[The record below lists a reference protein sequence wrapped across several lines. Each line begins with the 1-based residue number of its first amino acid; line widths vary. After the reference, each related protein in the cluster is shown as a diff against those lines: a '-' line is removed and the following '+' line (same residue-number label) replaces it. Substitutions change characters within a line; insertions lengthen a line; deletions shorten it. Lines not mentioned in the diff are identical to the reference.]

1 MGNVD
6 YDSDRVL
13 REYLLF
19 HYGLADEILSK
30 GHGPKEG
37 LGFPVRTVSELLDS
51 NSLSSY
57 SLRALDIGCAVGRSS
72 FELARTCTEV
82 VAVDNSST
90 FISVAQTLKETGEL
104 SFEFPSQGER
114 KIASVARVPSGVDT
128 SRVRFTTE
136 DACHL
141 PNDLG
146 VFDFVHAAN
155 LLCRLP
161 DPRALIDRLPELV
174 RPGGQ
179 LLLATP
185 FTWFEEFTPMKK
197 WLGGRL
203 SGKDSVEVLKEVLSP
218 NFSLEIEID
227 LPFLLREHERKFQY
241 GISYGTRWR
250 RLSV

>member
-19 HYGLADEILSK
+19 HYGSEDEILSK

-51 NSLSSY
+51 NTFPSS
-57 SLRALDIGCAVGRSS
+57 SCRALDLGCAVGRSS
-72 FELARTCTEV
+72 FELARTCTDV
-82 VAVDNSST
+82 VAVDYSAT
-90 FISVAQTLKETGEL
+90 FIRAAQTLRDSGEL
-104 SFEFPSQGER
+104 SFGFPSQGER
-114 KIASVARVPSGVDT
+114 RVPSVARVPSGVDS
-128 SRVRFTTE
+128 SRVRFLTE
-136 DACHL
+136 DACRL

-146 VFDFVHAAN
+146 DFDVVHAAN
-155 LLCRLP
+155 LLCRLL
-161 DPRALIDRLPELV
+161 DPGALIERLPELV

-185 FTWFEEFTPMKK
+185 FTWLEEFTPMEK

-203 SGKDSVEVLKEVLSP
+203 SGKDSAEVLKEILSP
-218 NFSLEIEID
+218 NFCLEIEID

-241 GISYGTRWR
+241 GISCGTRWR
-250 RLSV
+250 RLSE

>member
-6 YDSDRVL
+6 YGSNRVL

-19 HYGLADEILSK
+19 HYGSEDEILSK

-37 LGFPVRTVSELLDS
+37 LNFPVRTVSQLLDR
-51 NSLSSY
+51 NTLSS
-57 SLRALDIGCAVGRSS
+57 SSPRALDLGCAVGRSS
-72 FELARTCTEV
+72 FELARISTEV
-82 VAVDNSST
+82 VGVDYSST
-90 FISVAQTLKETGEL
+90 FISAAQTLRDSGEL
-104 SFEFPSQGER
+104 SFEFPLQGQR
-114 KIASVARVPSGVDT
+114 TIPSVARVPSGVNT
-128 SRVRFTTE
+128 SIVRFITE
-136 DACHL
+136 DACRL
-141 PNDLG
+141 PKDLG
-146 VFDFVHAAN
+146 GFDVVHAAN

-161 DPRALIDRLPELV
+161 DPGALIERLPELV

-185 FTWFEEFTPMKK
+185 FTWLEEFTPMDK

-203 SGKDSVEVLKEVLSP
+203 SGKDSAEVLKEVLSP
-218 NFSLEIEID
+218 NFRLEIEID

>member
-13 REYLLF
+13 SEYLLF
-19 HYGLADEILSK
+19 HYGLADEILSTS
-30 GHGPKEG
+30 HGPKEG

-51 NSLSSY
+51 NSLTPSSC
-57 SLRALDIGCAVGRSS
+57 RALDLGCAVGRSS
-72 FELARTCTEV
+72 FELARNCTDV
-82 VAVDNSST
+82 VALDYSAT
-90 FISVAQTLKETGEL
+90 FIRAAKTLRDSGEL
-104 SFEFPSQGER
+104 SFGFPSQGER
-114 KIASVARVPSGVDT
+114 KVLSVARVPSQVDS
-128 SRVRFTTE
+128 SRVRFLTE

-141 PNDLG
+141 PGDLG
-146 VFDFVHAAN
+146 DFDVVHAAN

-161 DPRALIDRLPELV
+161 DPGALIERLPELV

-185 FTWFEEFTPMKK
+185 FTWLEEFTPMEK

-203 SGKDSVEVLKEVLSP
+203 SGKDSAEVLKKVLSP
-218 NFSLEIEID
+218 KFCLELEVD